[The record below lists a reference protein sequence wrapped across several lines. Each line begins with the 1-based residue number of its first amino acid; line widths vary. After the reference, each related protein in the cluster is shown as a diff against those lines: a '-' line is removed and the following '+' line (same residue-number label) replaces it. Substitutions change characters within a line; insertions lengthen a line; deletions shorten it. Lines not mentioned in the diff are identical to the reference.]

1 MIWDVFPDRLVPGG
15 ATMNVALR
23 LAALGLPVKM
33 ISSVGNE
40 DLGSEL
46 IEILN
51 KSGVNTRLVQRN
63 RHLHTGKVFVTL
75 DAKGNGSY
83 VIDHPSAWDEIL
95 LTDENKKAVA
105 EADALIFGSL
115 ACRNE
120 ITAKTLK
127 VLLSIAKYKV
137 FDINLRAPFYNAAI
151 LEELAGISDLFKL
164 NEEELLIFSKLIGS
178 KTNDLKENTIF
189 ISQKSRTKITCI
201 TRGENGA
208 LLYSNGHFYEHP
220 GFRVKVADTVGAG
233 DGFLAALVTSLLE
246 NNNLEKA
253 LEFACAV
260 GALVA
265 SKPTANPE
273 ILDEEI
279 QKMIAEELLNTN

>member
-1 MIWDVFPDRLVPGG
+1 MMWDVFPNRLVPGG

-23 LAALGLPVKM
+23 LAALDMPVKM

-51 KSGVNTRLVQRN
+51 NSRVNSSLVQRN
-63 RHLHTGKVFVTL
+63 THLPTGKVFVTL
-75 DAKGNGSY
+75 DEKGNGSY
-83 VIDHPSAWDEIL
+83 VIDHPSAWDEII
-95 LTDENKKAVA
+95 LTDENKKAVS

-115 ACRNE
+115 GCRNE
-120 ITAKTLK
+120 ITASTLK
-127 VLLSIAKYKV
+127 ALLSIAKYKV
-137 FDINLRAPFYNAAI
+137 FDINLRAPFYNTSL
-151 LEELAGISDLFKL
+151 LEELAGKSDLIKL
-164 NEEELLIFSKLIGS
+164 NDEELLIFSKLIGS
-178 KTNDLKENTIF
+178 KTTDLKENTIF
-189 ISQKSRTKITCI
+189 ISQKSSAKITCI
-201 TRGENGA
+201 TKGENGA
-208 LLYSNGHFYEHP
+208 LLYSNGQFYEHP

-246 NNNLEKA
+246 DDNLEKA

-265 SKPTANPE
+265 SKTTANPT
-273 ILDEEI
+273 ILGEEI
-279 QKMIAEELLNTN
+279 QKMIAEGLLNE